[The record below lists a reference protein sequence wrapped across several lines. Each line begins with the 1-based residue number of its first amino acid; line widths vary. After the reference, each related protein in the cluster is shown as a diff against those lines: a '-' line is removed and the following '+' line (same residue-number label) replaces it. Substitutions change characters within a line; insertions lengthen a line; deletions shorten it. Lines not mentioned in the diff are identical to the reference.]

1 MVAKPGRYTDRETV
15 FVRREVMAT
24 QSTDWRCEAIYTDST
39 TTIGGAP
46 PYTVWESSS
55 PSSPSRQ
62 RGVVPPDDPR
72 TMPFSAPHPPPD
84 ISKEREISKEKAHTM
99 KEELNLE
106 EASHSARKEDK

>member
-46 PYTVWESSS
+46 PYTVW
-55 PSSPSRQ
+55 
-62 RGVVPPDDPR
+62 GVVPPDDPR

-99 KEELNLE
+99 KDELNLE
-106 EASHSARKEDK
+106 KASHSTRKEDK